1 MRITR
6 ILFVGSCVAG
16 LAAACGGSKT
26 TGGGTDDGGGLNSSS
41 GSGSSSGGS
50 GSGSSSGASS
60 GGDDAATLFD
70 TGIPGVMQSCASS
83 QDCTGGDVC
92 CTGFGMGA
100 VTIACAAT
108 CTGMGAI
115 QLCASSD
122 ECTGGATCVASPFGM
137 DMFCQAPRGDGGMFP
152 RRDGGG
158 RPMDDGGRP
167 ADDGGTPAD
176 TGAE

>member
-1 MRITR
+1 MHITR

-16 LAAACGGSKT
+16 LAAACGGSS
-26 TGGGTDDGGGLNSSS
+26 TGGATSDGGGSSSSS
-41 GSGSSSGGS
+41 GGGSSSGGS
-50 GSGSSSGASS
+50 GSGSGSGSSSGSTP
-60 GGDDAATLFD
+60 GDSDATTLFD
-70 TGIPGVMQSCASS
+70 SGIPGVMQSCASS

-108 CTGMGAI
+108 CTGMGAF

-122 ECTGGATCVASPFGM
+122 ECTGGATCVALPVGKTM
-137 DMFCQAPRGDGGMFP
+137 VCEAPRGDGGMFP

-158 RPMDDGGRP
+158 GRPMEDGG
-167 ADDGGTPAD
+167 APAD